1 MKALHTIALHFGIS
15 PKIIDRIGERF
26 QFEICQYY
34 HYSTAEGYKKK
45 LKHEP
50 WNSYDKR
57 MRQTI
62 DPLVAISPKEETK

>member
-1 MKALHTIALHFGIS
+1 MRALHEIGLHFGIS

-34 HYSTAEGYKKK
+34 HYSTREGYENQ
-45 LKHEP
+45 LKDEP
-50 WNSYDKR
+50 WKSYDKR

-62 DPLVAISPKEETK
+62 DPLVAISKDN